1 MTTSRTLNEI
11 QATPKQYFGL
21 AGKFAYL
28 LCESQEIP
36 QIKFSIIRKRVLGVL
51 HSQFPASSLSRG
63 KAQEL
68 FETAKIP
75 AFLTRQV
82 KTEDMVGAKAPV
94 KVKAVKKTTKV
105 AAKAAK
111 PTATKVAKK
120 KVAKKSPVKKRKFP
134 MQEFKALN
142 PTAKAASKPTELET
156 RMTFLEGEVSQMS
169 EDVNLIKSTLDQL
182 VTQLKLG

>member
-1 MTTSRTLNEI
+1 MTTSQTLNEI

-21 AGKFAYL
+21 AGKFTYMI
-28 LCESQEIP
+28 CESQEIP

-51 HSQFPASSLSRG
+51 YSQFPASSLSRG

-94 KVKAVKKTTKV
+94 KVKRV
-105 AAKAAK
+105 AKAAK

-120 KVAKKSPVKKRKFP
+120 KVAKKATPKV
-134 MQEFKALN
+134 A
-142 PTAKAASKPTELET
+142 AKAASKPTELET
-156 RMTFLEGEVSQMS
+156 RVAFLEGEVSDIS
-169 EDVNLIKSTLDQL
+169 ENVLTIKSTLEAL
-182 VTQLKLG
+182 ITKLG

>member
-1 MTTSRTLNEI
+1 MTTSQTLNEI

-21 AGKFAYL
+21 AGKFTYMI
-28 LCESQEIP
+28 CESQEIP

-51 HSQFPASSLSRG
+51 YSQFPASSLSRG

-82 KTEDMVGAKAPV
+82 KTEDMVGAKALV
-94 KVKAVKKTTKV
+94 KVKRV
-105 AAKAAK
+105 AKAAK

-120 KVAKKSPVKKRKFP
+120 KVAKKATPKV
-134 MQEFKALN
+134 A
-142 PTAKAASKPTELET
+142 AKAASKPTELET
-156 RMTFLEGEVSQMS
+156 RVAFLEGEVSDIS
-169 EDVNLIKSTLDQL
+169 ENVLTIKSTLEAL
-182 VTQLKLG
+182 ITKLA

>member
-1 MTTSRTLNEI
+1 MTTSQTLNEI

-36 QIKFSIIRKRVLGVL
+36 EIKFPIIRKRVLGVL
-51 HSQFPASSLSRG
+51 YSQFPASSLSRG

-94 KVKAVKKTTKV
+94 KVKAVKKT
-105 AAKAAK
+105 AK

-120 KVAKKSPVKKRKFP
+120 KVAKKVTKKS
-134 MQEFKALN
+134 
-142 PTAKAASKPTELET
+142 TISKAASKPTELET

>member
-1 MTTSRTLNEI
+1 MTTSQTLNEI

-21 AGKFAYL
+21 AGKFTYMI
-28 LCESQEIP
+28 CESQEIP

-51 HSQFPASSLSRG
+51 YSQFPASSLSRG

-94 KVKAVKKTTKV
+94 KVKAVKKT
-105 AAKAAK
+105 AK

-120 KVAKKSPVKKRKFP
+120 KVAKKATPKV
-134 MQEFKALN
+134 A
-142 PTAKAASKPTELET
+142 AKSASKPTELET

-182 VTQLKLG
+182 VTQLKLA

>member
-1 MTTSRTLNEI
+1 MTKSVTLNEI

-21 AGKFAYL
+21 AGKFAYQI
-28 LCESQEIP
+28 CESLEIP
-36 QIKFSIIRKRVLGVL
+36 EIKYPIIRKRCLGVL
-51 HSQFPASSLSRG
+51 YSQFPASSLSRG

-68 FETAKIP
+68 FEAAKVP

-94 KVKAVKKTTKV
+94 KVKAVKKT
-105 AAKAAK
+105 AK

-120 KVAKKSPVKKRKFP
+120 SPVKKS
-134 MQEFKALN
+134 
-142 PTAKAASKPTELET
+142 TISKRVTKTPANQSALET

>member
-1 MTTSRTLNEI
+1 MTTSQTLNEI

-36 QIKFSIIRKRVLGVL
+36 EIKFPIIRKRVLGVL
-51 HSQFPASSLSRG
+51 YSQFPASSLSRG

-94 KVKAVKKTTKV
+94 KVKAVKKT
-105 AAKAAK
+105 AK

-120 KVAKKSPVKKRKFP
+120 KVAKKATPKV
-134 MQEFKALN
+134 A
-142 PTAKAASKPTELET
+142 AKAASKPTELET

>member
-1 MTTSRTLNEI
+1 MTTSQTLNEI

-21 AGKFAYL
+21 AGKFTYMI
-28 LCESQEIP
+28 CESQEIP

-51 HSQFPASSLSRG
+51 YSQFPASSLSRG

-94 KVKAVKKTTKV
+94 KVKAVKKT
-105 AAKAAK
+105 AK

-120 KVAKKSPVKKRKFP
+120 KVAKKATPKV
-134 MQEFKALN
+134 A
-142 PTAKAASKPTELET
+142 AKSASKPTELET

>member
-1 MTTSRTLNEI
+1 MTKSVTLNEI

-21 AGKFAYL
+21 AGKFAYQI
-28 LCESQEIP
+28 CESLEIP
-36 QIKFSIIRKRVLGVL
+36 EIKFPIIRKRCLGVL
-51 HSQFPASSLSRG
+51 YSQFPASTLTRS

-68 FETAKIP
+68 FESVKVP

-82 KTEDMVGAKAPV
+82 KTEDMVEPKAPV
-94 KVKAVKKTTKV
+94 KVKRV
-105 AAKAAK
+105 AKATK
-111 PTATKVAKK
+111 PAATKVAKK
-120 KVAKKSPVKKRKFP
+120 VTKKSPVKKSTISKREF
-134 MQEFKALN
+134 QELKRVTKAPAN
-142 PTAKAASKPTELET
+142 ESALET

>member
-1 MTTSRTLNEI
+1 MTKSVTLNEI

-21 AGKFAYL
+21 AGKFAYQI
-28 LCESQEIP
+28 CESLEIP
-36 QIKFSIIRKRVLGVL
+36 EIKFPIIRKRCLGVL
-51 HSQFPASSLSRG
+51 YSQFPASTLTRS

-68 FETAKIP
+68 FESVKVP

-82 KTEDMVGAKAPV
+82 KTEDMVEPKAPV
-94 KVKAVKKTTKV
+94 KVKAVKKT
-105 AAKAAK
+105 AK
-111 PTATKVAKK
+111 PAATKVAKK
-120 KVAKKSPVKKRKFP
+120 TAKKVTKKSPVKKSTISKREF
-134 MQEFKALN
+134 QELKRVTKAPAN
-142 PTAKAASKPTELET
+142 ESALET

>member
-1 MTTSRTLNEI
+1 MTTSVTLNEI

-21 AGKFAYL
+21 AGKFAYQI
-28 LCESQEIP
+28 CESLEIP
-36 QIKFSIIRKRVLGVL
+36 EIKFPIIRKRVLGVL
-51 HSQFPASSLSRG
+51 YSQFPASSLSRG

-68 FETAKIP
+68 FNATKVP

-82 KTEDMVGAKAPV
+82 KTEDMVEPKAPV
-94 KVKAVKKTTKV
+94 KVKRV
-105 AAKAAK
+105 AKATK
-111 PTATKVAKK
+111 PAATKVAKK
-120 KVAKKSPVKKRKFP
+120 VTKKSPVKKSTISKREF
-134 MQEFKALN
+134 QELKRVTKAPAN
-142 PTAKAASKPTELET
+142 ESALET